1 MNASAPDHTASAG
14 ASLPDL
20 LAGGVQAP
28 DGGVHS
34 DATAVPLIPSAGR
47 PVAALLVMSLVL
59 TLLVFAWA
67 AWDHHRRVW
76 DDAREQ
82 VVDVTHVLEEH
93 AGKIFSIHATS
104 LRYVERLVDDAGW
117 KDIAGDSRFY
127 DRLREIWQAS
137 PELESVWVVDPTG
150 IIRVNTVQWP
160 TPALDVGDR
169 EYFRAQ
175 LKPGAGI
182 FIGQQLRGRI
192 SGAAFLPIS
201 QRMETRDGRFN
212 GVAQLSLKPDYFIA
226 FYRSLFSADPKTMM
240 LVREDGAVLL
250 REPAPADGDLQ
261 QGFYPELLK
270 TPEDPTGTFILTS
283 SIDGVRRLY
292 ARRKVPNLPLYVLY
306 GIDTASIAK
315 EWEDR
320 ALVYAAVAV
329 PASLALMLVAW
340 IAIRR
345 SRDLARADRILRHAN
360 TLLEARVADR
370 TRHLD
375 RALAEREML
384 LRDTH
389 HRVKNN
395 LQVVSSLL
403 QLQAGMNPALRPA
416 LGDALRRIHA
426 MGILHEQLHHAS
438 DVDVVQLD
446 RVITALTREIDNIHQ
461 GEGHAAGGPRRVSVV
476 LDLMPL
482 ESDLTAS
489 VPVTL
494 VLNEVLSNAFKHA
507 YPGDGTGTLAVTLR
521 REGAEGMLT
530 VADDGVGMPDTA
542 TGSGRKSL
550 GLLLIDAFTRQLRGS
565 FLYEATTPGTRFT
578 LRFPLG

>member
-1 MNASAPDHTASAG
+1 MNASAPDHAASAG

-20 LAGGVQAP
+20 LAGGVPAP
-28 DGGVHS
+28 DGTVHS
-34 DATAVPLIPSAGR
+34 DAAIVPLIPSAGR

-104 LRYVERLVDDAGW
+104 LRYVERLVEDAGW
-117 KDIAGDSRFY
+117 KNIAGDSRFY

-137 PELESVWVVDPTG
+137 PELESVWVVDTSG

-160 TPALDVGDR
+160 TPALDVSDR

-250 REPAPADGDLQ
+250 REPAPADDLQ

-270 TPEDPTGTFILTS
+270 TPEDATGTFILTS
-283 SIDGVRRLY
+283 PIDGVRRLY
-292 ARRKVPNLPLYVLY
+292 ARRKVPNLPLFVLY

-426 MGILHEQLHHAS
+426 MGILHEQLHRAS

-446 RVITALTREIDNIHQ
+446 RVITALAREIDNIHQ
-461 GEGHAAGGPRRVSVV
+461 GEGHAAGGLRRVSVV
-476 LDLMPL
+476 LDLTPL

-507 YPGDGTGTLAVTLR
+507 YPEGRAGTLAVTLR
-521 REGAEGMLT
+521 REGTEGVLT

-542 TGSGRKSL
+542 AGTGRKSL
-550 GLLLIDAFTRQLRGS
+550 GLLLIDAFTRQLRGR